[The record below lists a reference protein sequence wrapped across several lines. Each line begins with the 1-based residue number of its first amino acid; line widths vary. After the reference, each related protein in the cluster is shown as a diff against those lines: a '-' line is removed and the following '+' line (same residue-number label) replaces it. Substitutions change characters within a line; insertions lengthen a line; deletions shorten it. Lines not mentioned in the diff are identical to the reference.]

1 MGKKRNWRKFFGK
14 YSMVLIGG
22 IMFLIMVIVAFL
34 ATSIAPYDPQH
45 MNMMESLRPPSAAHL
60 CGTDE
65 FGRDVFSRIIYGAR
79 ISLSISLSVLVL
91 VGIFGTVLGMLA
103 GFYHTADTVIMRFM
117 DGLMA
122 FPTVILAL
130 VILTVLGSGI
140 PNLVLALSCRP
151 RLLIADE
158 PTTALDVTIQAQ
170 ILKLMRNLKETL
182 DTSVMLITH
191 DLGVVREVCSRAIIF
206 YCGQVIEEGPVEE
219 LFENPCHPYTQG
231 LLKSLPVMGSRDR
244 LYVIPGTVPS
254 PGNLPEGC
262 VFNPRCGHATEKC
275 RNCRP
280 QMTDISDGH
289 CVRCW
294 LYDKEG

>member
-14 YSMVLIGG
+14 YNMVLIGG

-140 PNLVLALSCRP
+140 PNLVLALSITQLP
-151 RLLIADE
+151 RMVRTVRTTVISAKQLEHVEAARAMGASDARIMFRYILPLCVSPMIVRLTLIM
-158 PTTALDVTIQAQ
+158 ALTVLNEASLTFLGVGLSPDIPSWGTILSEARQHIYTSPYLIFLPGLA
-170 ILKLMRNLKETL
+170 ILW
-182 DTSVMLITH
+182 SVMSLNL
-191 DLGVVREVCSRAIIF
+191 LGD
-206 YCGQVIEEGPVEE
+206 
-219 LFENPCHPYTQG
+219 G
-231 LLKSLPVMGSRDR
+231 LRDV
-244 LYVIPGTVPS
+244 LD
-254 PGNLPEGC
+254 
-262 VFNPRCGHATEKC
+262 AK
-275 RNCRP
+275 
-280 QMTDISDGH
+280 QQ
-289 CVRCW
+289 
-294 LYDKEG
+294 

>member
-14 YSMVLIGG
+14 YNMVLIGG

-140 PNLVLALSCRP
+140 PNLVLALSITQLP
-151 RLLIADE
+151 RMIRTVRTTVISAKQLEHVEAARAMGASDARIMFRYILPLCVSPMIVRLTLIM
-158 PTTALDVTIQAQ
+158 ALTVLNEASLTFLGVGLSPDIPSWGTILSEARQHIYTSPYLIFLPGLA
-170 ILKLMRNLKETL
+170 ILW
-182 DTSVMLITH
+182 SVMSLNL
-191 DLGVVREVCSRAIIF
+191 LGD
-206 YCGQVIEEGPVEE
+206 
-219 LFENPCHPYTQG
+219 G
-231 LLKSLPVMGSRDR
+231 LRDV
-244 LYVIPGTVPS
+244 LDPKLS
-254 PGNLPEGC
+254 
-262 VFNPRCGHATEKC
+262 K
-275 RNCRP
+275 
-280 QMTDISDGH
+280 
-289 CVRCW
+289 
-294 LYDKEG
+294 K

>member
-14 YSMVLIGG
+14 YNMVLIGG

-140 PNLVLALSCRP
+140 PNLVLALSITQLP
-151 RLLIADE
+151 RMVRTVISAKQLEHVEAARAMGASDARIMFRYILPLCVSPMIVRLTLIM
-158 PTTALDVTIQAQ
+158 ALTVLNEASLTFLGVGLSPDIPSWGTILSEARQHIYTSPYLIFLPGLA
-170 ILKLMRNLKETL
+170 ILW
-182 DTSVMLITH
+182 SVMSLNL
-191 DLGVVREVCSRAIIF
+191 LGD
-206 YCGQVIEEGPVEE
+206 
-219 LFENPCHPYTQG
+219 G
-231 LLKSLPVMGSRDR
+231 LRDV
-244 LYVIPGTVPS
+244 LDPKLS
-254 PGNLPEGC
+254 
-262 VFNPRCGHATEKC
+262 K
-275 RNCRP
+275 
-280 QMTDISDGH
+280 
-289 CVRCW
+289 
-294 LYDKEG
+294 K

>member
-14 YSMVLIGG
+14 YNMVLIGG

-140 PNLVLALSCRP
+140 PNLVLALSITQLP
-151 RLLIADE
+151 RMVRTVRTTVISAKQLEHVEAARAMGASDARIMFRYILPLCVSPMIVRLTLIM
-158 PTTALDVTIQAQ
+158 ALTVLNEASLTFLGVGLSPDIPSWGTILSEARQHIYTSPYLIFLPGLA
-170 ILKLMRNLKETL
+170 ILW
-182 DTSVMLITH
+182 SVMSLNL
-191 DLGVVREVCSRAIIF
+191 LGA
-206 YCGQVIEEGPVEE
+206 
-219 LFENPCHPYTQG
+219 G
-231 LLKSLPVMGSRDR
+231 LRDV
-244 LYVIPGTVPS
+244 LDPKLS
-254 PGNLPEGC
+254 
-262 VFNPRCGHATEKC
+262 K
-275 RNCRP
+275 
-280 QMTDISDGH
+280 
-289 CVRCW
+289 
-294 LYDKEG
+294 K

>member
-14 YSMVLIGG
+14 YNMVLIGG

-79 ISLSISLSVLVL
+79 TSLSISLSVLVL

-140 PNLVLALSCRP
+140 PNLVLALSITQLP
-151 RLLIADE
+151 RMVRTVRTTVISAKQLEHVEAARAMGASDARIMFRYILPLCVSPMIVRLTLIM
-158 PTTALDVTIQAQ
+158 ALTVLNEASLTFLGVGLSPDIPSWGTILSEARQHIYTSPYLIFLPGLA
-170 ILKLMRNLKETL
+170 ILW
-182 DTSVMLITH
+182 SVMSLNL
-191 DLGVVREVCSRAIIF
+191 LGD
-206 YCGQVIEEGPVEE
+206 
-219 LFENPCHPYTQG
+219 G
-231 LLKSLPVMGSRDR
+231 LRDV
-244 LYVIPGTVPS
+244 LDPKLS
-254 PGNLPEGC
+254 
-262 VFNPRCGHATEKC
+262 K
-275 RNCRP
+275 
-280 QMTDISDGH
+280 
-289 CVRCW
+289 
-294 LYDKEG
+294 K